1 MIAAL
6 AITLLLL
13 LELARRGLEPECPN
27 CAAKHW
33 TSHSTQLQC
42 TGCGWSNVA
51 PAVQKK
57 PEPSQYEFGLQV

>member
-27 CAAKHW
+27 CAGKNW

-42 TGCGWSNVA
+42 SGCGWSNMA
-51 PAVQKK
+51 PAVQKV
-57 PEPSQYEFGLQV
+57 PEPSQYELGFQR